1 MEMVN
6 YNLQLI
12 DRLINYHRKKKK
24 EKRKNQLSNLIM
36 TLAVNASFESDLME
50 IFNYIIITINVKNNS
65 LNYVTA
71 TTLIELKIYDI

>member
-1 MEMVN
+1 
-6 YNLQLI
+6 
-12 DRLINYHRKKKK
+12 
-24 EKRKNQLSNLIM
+24 M